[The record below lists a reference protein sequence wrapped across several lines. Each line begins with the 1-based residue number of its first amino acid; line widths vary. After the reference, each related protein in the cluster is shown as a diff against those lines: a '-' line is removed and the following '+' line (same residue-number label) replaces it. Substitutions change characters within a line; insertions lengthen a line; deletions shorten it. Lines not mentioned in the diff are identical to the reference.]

1 MTITEFTRFT
11 QFPVLVDCATLKFP
25 AREARK
31 SKNWVAE
38 ETSTYNWVDWVNR
51 VKIRSGSLCVIPR
64 TPPGRV

>member
-11 QFPVLVDCATLKFP
+11 QFPVLVDAPCCKFS
-25 AREARK
+25 ARGAKVEELGGT
-31 SKNWVAE
+31 E
-38 ETSTYNWVDWVNR
+38 ETSIHNWVDWVNR